1 MLWPYLRIWE
11 WEWIFGRAVK
21 AIFSLGVRSPCS
33 LPWHHAQLT
42 FKRTLAR
49 WYTQWSGNL
58 IKPIS
63 SFWSKFCKM
72 SRWQWNYSW
81 IPIAIP
87 SGTGLKDWQSSYP
100 RIWMQLQNGF
110 QPHMIVRSNIT
121 ELWMLWMVHTYYVLH
136 KVLHVTI

>member
-1 MLWPYLRIWE
+1 MKIYFPNQIKPTKWGFFPPRFFTFHFPAPLP
-11 WEWIFGRAVK
+11 
-21 AIFSLGVRSPCS
+21 S

-49 WYTQWSGNL
+49 WYTQWSENL

-110 QPHMIVRSNIT
+110 QPSCAINIT
-121 ELWMLWMVHTYYVLH
+121 ELWMLWMVPYILCTTQSMYYM
-136 KVLHVTI
+136 